1 MARLFSILGDGSP
14 RRVFPRPIRLRLEVL
29 ESRRLLTAFTWSAPA
44 ETGLPSSLS
53 NVAAV
58 LASDHSILLLGA
70 NSSAVY
76 DQAYGSST
84 WTSVNSL
91 VSPVYPVT
99 VNSPGFGSIGG
110 GKFLVY
116 GNLSVQLPDDP
127 TNISALQ
134 YNPVNA
140 GNIAAASAMS
150 TPRTQFAY
158 ATDGSNDAYAI
169 GGVAVGT
176 STLLST
182 VERYNPASGTW
193 SYLGALPQP
202 ISGAAAAYDGNG
214 HIFVFGGVTGTTTST
229 ATLTGNVEEYT
240 IATDTW
246 STLSQQMSTAAT
258 QAAAVHGPDGMIYVL
273 GGKGTSNS
281 ALANVQV
288 YNPAQNTWS
297 QGTALPHSLYN
308 EAAVIDASGE
318 INVIGQYSSN
328 GNPVQVVYVSQVLA
342 NVAPS
347 FTTTS
352 LPAAMAGNPYTAMVT
367 VTATPPAT
375 ISVQSGPTGLNIDS
389 NTGTLTWTP
398 PEGLAN
404 TQQSVTIQ
412 ATNPYGTATETI
424 SIAVTPDTTIPTTP
438 SYPSV
443 VTANLTT
450 SSIPLTWNASTDGDG
465 VAGYTV
471 YAYTPPVGHSGRGG
485 GITKPAVY
493 KPIAT
498 GITTTSYTVTGLSPG
513 TSYQY
518 AVAAYDPAGNVSGYS
533 NVVTGTTL
541 SAPTIIYYLDGVYID
556 PALSVVA
563 NHQLYFTLSDPGNP
577 TPTLTMYSAP
587 SGVVFGEGQSGASIT
602 WTPTADQVG
611 VNDIIMQSTNIVG
624 TTTMDIQV
632 TVTPDL
638 PVPSLSINGG
648 YAYGVGNMTV
658 VGGSPFQ
665 YQLAANPGFNNDNP
679 VGPTPQYAMVGTPF
693 TFQFSCTSNTSPT
706 TYALVSGPANMT
718 LDPNT
723 GTGAWTPAATDAA
736 ATTTAWSAPPIAP
749 ARRCSRSRSRP
760 TSRPRRP
767 TSPMRFTPTR
777 PNRRR
782 PRPLPGPPCQFGQ
795 RSRLQTGRDGRQYQ
809 RDHRLQHREHG
820 HELHPLQR
828 QCPPEFRHGHGL

>member
-134 YNPVNA
+134 YDPVNA
-140 GNIAAASAMS
+140 ANIAAASAMS

-541 SAPTIIYYLDGVYID
+541 SATTIIYYLDGVYID
-556 PALSVVA
+556 PATFGRRQPPVVFHAIRPRKPDANA
-563 NHQLYFTLSDPGNP
+563 NHVLGPQRRRFWGRPVWRQHHLDPDRRPGRSERHHHAIDQHRGHHDDGYP
-577 TPTLTMYSAP
+577 GDGDTRPARPFPEHQRRLRLRC
-587 SGVVFGEGQSGASIT
+587 GQHDSRGRK
-602 WTPTADQVG
+602 P
-611 VNDIIMQSTNIVG
+611 
-624 TTTMDIQV
+624 
-632 TVTPDL
+632 L
-638 PVPSLSINGG
+638 PIS
-648 YAYGVGNMTV
+648 
-658 VGGSPFQ
+658 VGGEPRLQ
-665 YQLAANPGFNNDNP
+665 QR
-679 VGPTPQYAMVGTPF
+679 Q
-693 TFQFSCTSNTSPT
+693 
-706 TYALVSGPANMT
+706 
-718 LDPNT
+718 
-723 GTGAWTPAATDAA
+723 
-736 ATTTAWSAPPIAP
+736 
-749 ARRCSRSRSRP
+749 
-760 TSRPRRP
+760 PRRP
-767 TSPMRFTPTR
+767 HAAVRDGGDPVYIPVFGHEQHEPDHL
-777 PNRRR
+777 R
-782 PRPLPGPPCQFGQ
+782 PRLRAGQ
-795 RSRLQTGRDGRQYQ
+795 HDA
-809 RDHRLQHREHG
+809 
-820 HELHPLQR
+820 
-828 QCPPEFRHGHGL
+828 